1 MGKVIVHVPRR
12 EVVSAIDRS
21 LDGEGGR
28 DGEERETLLALL
40 DERDHLLGQVGEL
53 QARLSAPR
61 YGRLARQEG
70 HPLAT
75 NPHHPYTA
83 RGLHD
88 GWADGWTRADLEHQR
103 APAAC
108 EAMAVPATSPTVV
121 HLRNRTSR
129 PGAPLCD
136 ESATGDT
143 TKDPT
148 VVTCP
153 RCRAYLST
161 APEPTTIAEGRSL
174 GEAVNLA
181 VAEGIAASEAGEHAR
196 FQNAYDHLRAW
207 CETHGIS
214 EARREL
220 AIAQLGERVGLG
232 TGLGRE
238 AMATFVLATA
248 TRATPNPLF
257 GPPPPAAPT
266 WTAAAPAVS
275 VGPAV
280 GLSVLVG
287 TPRGQI
293 LLGREGYGTSGT
305 WGPPVGQ
312 LRAGETPAVA
322 ATRILHEESGLRVME
337 GRETVRVLPWV
348 TFDAHEG
355 TPTVMLWALVDLRH
369 QPHPSSAGAVW
380 VLTDTRPAPLSSS
393 MEALLALGVDPFQ
406 PEALIKLAD
415 ALLAQKHTI
424 DSMVRDLSG
433 VIPFARSNFPDD
445 GAPTDS
451 SATFL
456 LNLLRAL
463 KAWRVQTGAWT
474 PGQFFERFAPSP
486 QMRDA
491 IRHAE
496 HVVVEEKPAGTFTVN
511 PTKTSLMTLPMMMSE
526 TMGTGLSYLDGSG
539 PWGRP
544 NGRQAQWIAIF
555 RAGCKVR
562 GWEDPFTLLEQLARG

>member
-214 EARREL
+214 EAIFLADRVAVMSPRPGRVKEIIEIDLPRPRTPDLMRTPEFHAYVDRASEL
-220 AIAQLGERVGLG
+220 
-232 TGLGRE
+232 
-238 AMATFVLATA
+238 
-248 TRATPNPLF
+248 LF
-257 GPPPPAAPT
+257 G
-266 WTAAAPAVS
+266 S
-275 VGPAV
+275 D
-280 GLSVLVG
+280 
-287 TPRGQI
+287 
-293 LLGREGYGTSGT
+293 GR
-305 WGPPVGQ
+305 
-312 LRAGETPAVA
+312 A
-322 ATRILHEESGLRVME
+322 
-337 GRETVRVLPWV
+337 
-348 TFDAHEG
+348 
-355 TPTVMLWALVDLRH
+355 
-369 QPHPSSAGAVW
+369 
-380 VLTDTRPAPLSSS
+380 
-393 MEALLALGVDPFQ
+393 EA
-406 PEALIKLAD
+406 EA
-415 ALLAQKHTI
+415 
-424 DSMVRDLSG
+424 
-433 VIPFARSNFPDD
+433 
-445 GAPTDS
+445 
-451 SATFL
+451 
-456 LNLLRAL
+456 
-463 KAWRVQTGAWT
+463 
-474 PGQFFERFAPSP
+474 
-486 QMRDA
+486 
-491 IRHAE
+491 
-496 HVVVEEKPAGTFTVN
+496 
-511 PTKTSLMTLPMMMSE
+511 
-526 TMGTGLSYLDGSG
+526 
-539 PWGRP
+539 
-544 NGRQAQWIAIF
+544 
-555 RAGCKVR
+555 
-562 GWEDPFTLLEQLARG
+562 